1 MVTEAKGVLEVE
13 EALLILIQ
21 PQQQS
26 IILMQMATDSL
37 APILIGIQTQ
47 VDLMVLQVTLATM
60 AMHPAIQDRMEKMV
74 HMNLLWNTLGVLSS
88 IMTSST

>member
-1 MVTEAKGVLEVE
+1 MVMEAKGVLEVE

-37 APILIGIQTQ
+37 APILIGILTQ
-47 VDLMVLQVTLATM
+47 EDSMVLQVTLATM
-60 AMHPAIQDRMEKMV
+60 AMHPAILDRMEKMV